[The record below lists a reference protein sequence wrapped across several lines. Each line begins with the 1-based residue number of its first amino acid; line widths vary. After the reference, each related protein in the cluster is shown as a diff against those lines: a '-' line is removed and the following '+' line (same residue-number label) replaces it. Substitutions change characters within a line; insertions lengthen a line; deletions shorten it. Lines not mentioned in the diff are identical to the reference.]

1 MSESQP
7 DIERAPQG
15 AADPKLTRPMHP
27 KQAMAGTNTIVR
39 YIVMGVIAVIGIGFV
54 VNMKSNAKRVDAEQ
68 AVIKAAAK
76 EQREAKNAD
85 IIKQLA
91 ASYKG
96 ESTNAQQLALVAKVG
111 QAIATKS
118 DAKNRPQPLKF
129 HLLAEPNAI
138 NLFALSSGDVYITT
152 ALLNRMQTEG
162 QLAAV
167 LAHGAAHVIAED
179 GLSEVPPPQGVAL
192 AQPNWQYSAAQERSA
207 DVIGL
212 RLMAQA
218 GYDPGATIGMYDVL
232 LKGYQSGA
240 DVSYFST
247 HPNEPDRLEKV
258 SAAITTLYPQGIPK
272 ELSK

>member
-1 MSESQP
+1 MNEELKP
-7 DIERAPQG
+7 DIERKPEGIAP
-15 AADPKLTRPMHP
+15 PNLTRPLHP
-27 KQAMAGTNTIVR
+27 KQAMAGTNSAVR
-39 YIVMGVIAVIGIGFV
+39 YIVMGLIALIGIGFV

-68 AVIKAAAK
+68 AAAK
-76 EQREAKNAD
+76 AVVTAQREARNAD
-85 IIKQLA
+85 IVKQLA

-118 DAKNRPQPLKF
+118 DVRNHQPALKF
-129 HLLAEPNAI
+129 HLLAEPDSI
-138 NLFALSSGDVYITT
+138 TLFALSSGDIYLTT

-179 GLSEVPPPQGVAL
+179 GLSEIPLTNTAL
-192 AQPNWQYSAAQERSA
+192 PLPNWQYNTAQERSA

-218 GYDPGATIGMYDVL
+218 GYDPSATLTMFEVL
-232 LKGYQSGA
+232 SKAYQTGA

-247 HPNEPDRLEKV
+247 HPNEPERVQKV
-258 SAAITTLYPQGIPK
+258 AAAITTLYPQGIPR